1 MPFGLRTLLE
11 DRRWQFFAVY
21 LGKVHPSL
29 LKHPPLGHHPRTS
42 TTSFRTIPTLLLKMG
57 AAIQLLEASAN
68 FILEALHQRP
78 GSRAGIGRWSLPRG
92 IRGEQDLAL
101 EALKERANHE
111 MAMNDQTTISA

>member
-1 MPFGLRTLLE
+1 
-11 DRRWQFFAVY
+11 
-21 LGKVHPSL
+21 
-29 LKHPPLGHHPRTS
+29 
-42 TTSFRTIPTLLLKMG
+42 
-57 AAIQLLEASAN
+57 
-68 FILEALHQRP
+68 LEALHQRP